1 VVFGAIAA
9 AATIV
14 LVFGRVGKL
23 HGRTTRL
30 YVTTGEARGV
40 IAGTDVWLDGEKVGR
55 VEWVR
60 FRPPAT
66 DTAERLLIALD
77 VFASIQPLVRHDT
90 RAQIRPG
97 SSLIGVP
104 VVHLVGGTP
113 NAPEVAAGDTLVT
126 STPHQFDGA
135 REQIAQVAQDF
146 PLLLD
151 NFQTVRTQLFATT
164 GTIGALSSDSGAR
177 EFRLLNRQ
185 ASHLSVRA
193 MGREGTLGR
202 LADSDLVVRAQR
214 ALAAADSVRQ
224 RVSARTSTVTGLGN
238 DSSLAR
244 SIRDTRVQLDLLRAE
259 LGAPA
264 ADSTAHG
271 ASRPGSRIA
280 QLRQRVAATA
290 VEMHDLEADIARRPL
305 RYFVF

>member
-1 VVFGAIAA
+1 MVSGAIAA

-30 YVTTGEARGV
+30 YVTTSQARGV

-97 SSLIGVP
+97 SSLIGAP

-113 NAPEVAAGDTLVT
+113 NAPEVAAGDTLAT
-126 STPHQFDGA
+126 SAPHEYAGERD
-135 REQIAQVAQDF
+135 QIAQVAQDF
-146 PLLLD
+146 PVLLD

-177 EFRLLNRQ
+177 EFRLLNHQ
-185 ASHLSVRA
+185 AAQLSARATVRV
-193 MGREGTLGR
+193 GTLGH
-202 LADSDLVVRAQR
+202 LADSNLIDRAHR

-224 RVSARTSTVTGLGN
+224 LVTARTSTVTRLGS
-238 DSSLAR
+238 DSSLVR
-244 SIRDTRVQLDLLRAE
+244 SLRDTRVQLDTLREE
-259 LGAPA
+259 LGARA
-264 ADSTAHG
+264 TDSTPDG
-271 ASRPGSRIA
+271 ARNPRAQIV
-280 QLRQRVAATA
+280 QLRERVAATA
-290 VEMHDLEADIARRPL
+290 LEMRGLEADIARRPL
-305 RYFVF
+305 RYLVF